1 MGSDSTAGE
10 ATAARSP
17 RDLVFALCHELGNL
31 LAGARLE
38 ASQLDSDLEA
48 AGLAA
53 AAERISG
60 VSARAGSL
68 LALIRPL
75 LAPDEALTL
84 PTDPLDVLDGLRRG
98 LDESCDARVA
108 IVLKSAAELPDV
120 DLAPEV
126 LHHLLLTAVFLGLDA
141 GEPEGR
147 VRVFAEAVGGR
158 VAFLVEDEGPPG
170 DLSEPPELRGRPL
183 THEIA
188 RALLAAQGG
197 RFRVSHAGDRTR
209 VAFEFPLDRG

>member
-1 MGSDSTAGE
+1 MGSGGAPGE
-10 ATAARSP
+10 ATAVRSP

-31 LAGARLE
+31 LAGTRLE
-38 ASQLDSDLEA
+38 ASLLDSGVGATE
-48 AGLAA
+48 LAK
-53 AAERISG
+53 AAERISE

-68 LALIRPL
+68 LAQIRPL
-75 LAPDEALTL
+75 LAPDAAVAL

-126 LHHLLLTAVFLGLDA
+126 LHHLLLTAIFFGLEA
-141 GEPEGR
+141 SSPEGR
-147 VRVFAEAVGGR
+147 VRVFADAVGRR
-158 VAFLVEDEGPPG
+158 VAFLVEDEGPP
-170 DLSEPPELRGRPL
+170 DDFPEPPELRGRPL

-188 RALLAAQGG
+188 RTLLATLGG
-197 RFRVSHAGDRTR
+197 RFEVSRPEGRTR
-209 VAFEFPLDRG
+209 VTFAFPPARG

>member
-1 MGSDSTAGE
+1 MGSGGTSGE
-10 ATAARSP
+10 ATAARPP

-31 LAGARLE
+31 LAGTRLE
-38 ASQLDSDLEA
+38 ASQLDSGVGA
-48 AGLAA
+48 AELVA
-53 AAERISG
+53 AAERISE

-75 LAPDEALTL
+75 LAPDALVAL

-98 LDESCDARVA
+98 LDESCDARVV

-120 DLAPEV
+120 DLASET
-126 LHHLLLTAVFLGLDA
+126 LYHLLLTAIFLGLEA
-141 GEPEGR
+141 GGPEGR
-147 VRVFAEAVGGR
+147 VRVFAEAALGR

-170 DLSEPPELRGRPL
+170 DFPEPPELRGRPL

-188 RALLAAQGG
+188 RTLLATLGG
-197 RFRVSHAGDRTR
+197 RFEVSRHEDRTR
-209 VAFEFPLDRG
+209 VAFEFPTARG

>member
-1 MGSDSTAGE
+1 MGSGSTPGE
-10 ATAARSP
+10 ATAAISP

-31 LAGARLE
+31 LAGTRLE
-38 ASQLDSDLEA
+38 ASQLDRGLGAEELE
-48 AGLAA
+48 A
-53 AAERISG
+53 AAERISE

-75 LAPDEALTL
+75 LAPDAALAL

-126 LHHLLLTAVFLGLDA
+126 LHHLLLTAIFFGLEA
-141 GEPEGR
+141 GGPEGR
-147 VRVFAEAVGGR
+147 VRIFAEAAGGR
-158 VAFLVEDEGPPG
+158 VAFLVEDEGPP
-170 DLSEPPELRGRPL
+170 DDFPEPPELRGRPL
-183 THEIA
+183 THQIA
-188 RALLAAQGG
+188 RTLLAALGG
-197 RFRVSHAGDRTR
+197 RLEVSRPEGRTR
-209 VAFEFPLDRG
+209 VAFAFPTARG